1 MLIAKPLGTYMAHV
15 YRGEHTFMDRI
26 VRPVEKLT
34 YRLCGIDETREMG
47 VTGYAVSLVVFNL
60 AVLLFIY
67 PLAAIIR
74 RRGNPAS
81 ISYNP
86 CTAAAFCL
94 RSLSPVAVYSGPIP
108 ACPVD
113 KSVDMDDEGPGMR
126 RRRCWGIPRL
136 ARDREMRLGHAH

>member
-1 MLIAKPLGTYMAHV
+1 MGWGIAQIVLYVVLLTLIAKPLGTYMAHV
-15 YRGEHTFMDRI
+15 FRGEHTFMDRV

-67 PLAAIIR
+67 SLAAVIR
-74 RRGNPAS
+74 RHSNPAS

-86 CTAAAFCL
+86 CTAAAFCN
-94 RSLSPVAVYSGPIP
+94 RSVGLAMQLKKRPRGTGQAPSRAQRTLDHG
-108 ACPVD
+108 A
-113 KSVDMDDEGPGMR
+113 R
-126 RRRCWGIPRL
+126 RGGGDL
-136 ARDREMRLGHAH
+136 